1 MELADMMSKLNNK
14 NDSIKLLKLYI
25 KKREVE
31 TQKREK
37 EIREKDNEIKQI
49 YKNENEYHKKLANNA
64 GEIVNKTIS
73 AFTRAV
79 NNYKDAPK
87 LKYLD
92 SKTAN
97 RLLCQEKIKGKV
109 IKLDNDRT
117 AEYMAKLSEQ
127 KILPKHLS
135 NTLVEQYRSHNPK
148 EQSIWTTDAS
158 RMKMIVKMN
167 DNWIRDSN
175 GKIVNEHMIVPLLNE
190 MVKIIDQY
198 NISKGSKIKMMTPE
212 QEMKYAEVAMKIL
225 DIKLDVSSERINKE
239 ILKCLM
245 PEFIMMRK

>member
-1 MELADMMSKLNNK
+1 MPDKKESFR
-14 NDSIKLLKLYI
+14 LLKLFLDT
-25 KKREVE
+25 KTELDNETKR
-31 TQKREK
+31 RE
-37 EIREKDNEIKQI
+37 DEIKQI
-49 YKNENEYHKKLANNA
+49 YKDENEYHKKLANNA

-73 AFTRAV
+73 AFTCAV

-97 RLLCQEKIKGKV
+97 RLLCQEKTKGKIV
-109 IKLDNDRT
+109 KLDNDRT

-135 NTLVEQYRSHNPK
+135 NTLVEQYKSCNPK
-148 EQSIWTTDAS
+148 EQSLWTTDAS

-175 GKIVNEHMIVPLLNE
+175 GKIVNEHMIIPLLNE
-190 MVKIIDQY
+190 MIKIIDKY
-198 NISKGSKIKMMTPE
+198 NTSKGVNIDEMTPE
-212 QEMKYAEVAMKIL
+212 QEMKYAEVAMRIL
-225 DIKLDVSSERINKE
+225 DIKSDVSSERINKE

-245 PEFIMMRK
+245 PEFIMKRK